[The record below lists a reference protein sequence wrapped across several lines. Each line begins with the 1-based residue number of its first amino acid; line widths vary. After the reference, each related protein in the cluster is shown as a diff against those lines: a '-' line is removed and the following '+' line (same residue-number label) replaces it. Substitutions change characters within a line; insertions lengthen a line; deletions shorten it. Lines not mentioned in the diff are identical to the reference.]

1 MGNCNK
7 LCFFVKTEIW
17 CFINGIGIMEEA
29 VKNLIKEIE
38 GRLATTAM
46 RYYSNFYI
54 GTVSKASKEYR
65 LFTEHGLTKGEDWC
79 ISVDVHDVQRARE
92 IKQYFLKKGMRGSV
106 DDREED
112 ATVVY
117 CYVVTQYTVEFV
129 KPYMQAMQ

>member
-1 MGNCNK
+1 
-7 LCFFVKTEIW
+7 
-17 CFINGIGIMEEA
+17 MEEA

-38 GRLATTAM
+38 ERLVTTAM

-65 LFTEHGLTKGEDWC
+65 LFEEHGLTKGEDWC